1 MIDEIMLETEEKM
14 QRAVNGLHNAFG
26 TVRTGRANA
35 MVLDR
40 IKVDYYG
47 VPTPINQMAGV
58 KTPDAHMLVIEPWD
72 KGVLGAIEHA
82 IMESDLGVTPNN
94 DGSVIRL
101 PFPAL
106 TEDRR
111 RELVKQCKE
120 YAEEARVAIR
130 NARRDGNSHV
140 AKSVKEDNLPEDEQR
155 RAEAEIQKL
164 TDKYVAE
171 VEAVFKKKEA
181 EVMEILKAAF
191 ACRRIRCSELRA
203 PRCIVRSWLAW
214 ARLAAACLR
223 GRAGGG
229 GAVPAFAQCISD
241 LPATLVRN
249 RVASSGSYERF
260 PSASRR
266 FPRRLAF
273 PLCKRLPMNKTL
285 DYIFPNPPKGLDP
298 AALDPQAIPEHV
310 AVIMDGNGRWAKKR
324 ALNRL
329 KGHKAGIEAVR
340 ETIRC
345 ASDLGVRY
353 LTIYSFSTENW
364 KRPQE
369 EVVGLMDLFAK
380 TMLAEVDGLHKENV
394 RVRTIGDLSALPAET
409 REAFEEAWLKTR
421 GNTGMT
427 LVVAVNYGSRQEILH
442 AAEACVRRALATAA
456 EGGDLTAPLTEAE
469 FAQGLYT
476 ADIPDPEVVIRT
488 SGEMRL
494 SNYLLWQVAYSEF
507 VSTDV
512 LWPDFNRYEFLR
524 CLLEF
529 QSRDRRFG
537 AVK

>member
-1 MIDEIMLETEEKM
+1 
-14 QRAVNGLHNAFG
+14 
-26 TVRTGRANA
+26 
-35 MVLDR
+35 
-40 IKVDYYG
+40 
-47 VPTPINQMAGV
+47 
-58 KTPDAHMLVIEPWD
+58 
-72 KGVLGAIEHA
+72 
-82 IMESDLGVTPNN
+82 
-94 DGSVIRL
+94 
-101 PFPAL
+101 
-106 TEDRR
+106 
-111 RELVKQCKE
+111 
-120 YAEEARVAIR
+120 
-130 NARRDGNSHV
+130 
-140 AKSVKEDNLPEDEQR
+140 
-155 RAEAEIQKL
+155 
-164 TDKYVAE
+164 
-171 VEAVFKKKEA
+171 
-181 EVMEILKAAF
+181 
-191 ACRRIRCSELRA
+191 
-203 PRCIVRSWLAW
+203 
-214 ARLAAACLR
+214 
-223 GRAGGG
+223 
-229 GAVPAFAQCISD
+229 
-241 LPATLVRN
+241 
-249 RVASSGSYERF
+249 
-260 PSASRR
+260 
-266 FPRRLAF
+266 
-273 PLCKRLPMNKTL
+273 MNKTL

-298 AALDPQAIPEHV
+298 AALDPRAIPEHV

-369 EVVGLMDLFAK
+369 EVVGLMGLFAK
-380 TMLAEVDGLHKENV
+380 TMLAEVDGLHEENV

-442 AAEACVRRALATAA
+442 AAEACVRRVLATAA
-456 EGGDLTAPLTEAE
+456 EGGDPTAPLTEAE
-469 FAQGLYT
+469 FAEGLYT
-476 ADIPDPEVVIRT
+476 AGIPDPEVVIRT

-507 VSTDV
+507 VATDV
-512 LWPDFNRYEFLR
+512 LWPDFDRYEFLR